1 MIDQSLINSG
11 VSLLRAALDN
21 AIPVAADLYQVNQI
35 LPDTAIAK
43 LETYLK
49 TNIEQPWEYETSAYG
64 QHRKKLAWHAET
76 VIEELHEI
84 CNGVSAA
91 VFDKFK
97 LHNHRFLG
105 ITLWQDAPE
114 YFLDWHTDND
124 TVSVSLQVYLF
135 GNPLCPGTTF
145 CIDDK
150 EIAIGFQSNTGYLVY
165 HRPNQQL
172 VHKVSWPVPN
182 NTIRYSLFAMWSKI
196 SQ

>member
-11 VSLLRAALDN
+11 VSSAQTALDN

-49 TNIEQPWEYETSAYG
+49 TNIEQPWEYETSVYG

-76 VIEELHEI
+76 VVEELHEI
-84 CNGVSAA
+84 CNGISAS
-91 VFDKFK
+91 VFDKFN

-105 ITLWQDAPE
+105 ITLWQDSPE

-124 TVSVSLQVYLF
+124 AVSASLQVYLF
-135 GNPLCPGTTF
+135 GNPLCPGTSF
-145 CIDDK
+145 LIDDK
-150 EIAIGFQSNTGYLVY
+150 ELVIDFQSNTGYLVY
-165 HRPNQQL
+165 HRPAQQL
-172 VHKVSWPVPN
+172 VHKVSWPVPS
-182 NTIRYSLFAMWSKI
+182 NTVRYSLFAMWSKI